1 MTNNLQIIQNKNKFQ
16 SHSYHLVEQSP
27 WPFFISWSLFFMA
40 IGAVLYMHGYNNG
53 GQLLSLGF
61 ILTGSIMYFWLGDVI
76 TEGTFLG
83 HHTKEVKNGLMIG
96 FILFVISEVFVFI
109 SVFWAY
115 FHSSIVPSVEIGG
128 YWPPLGIVPLNPF
141 SIPLLNTFLLLSSG
155 AFITYAHHAFIA
167 GRRVNTINSLFMTIL
182 LAVIFTLFQYI
193 EYTDSSFSMS
203 DSVFGNTFFASTGLH
218 GLITVAPTNYINK
231 TSNFKAILLNLLI
244 RRSLKGIQE
253 EMLLRLERYYTTSAT
268 PEQKLFLRKEG
279 NKSFYL
285 DTNFVQ
291 WLSGFTDAEGNFNIS
306 LRNFK
311 DNKYNSVVITFQ
323 IGLHIDDLPVLKFI
337 QTKLNCG
344 HISIS
349 GNRCN
354 YFVNDQYSLI
364 NIILPIFNHV
374 QLNSSKYYQFL
385 VFEKTVNLIKNKKHL
400 SFEGKLE
407 IIKYYHEMKNINL
420 TSRAKNK
427 KDIFIS
433 DYWLGGFTDG
443 DASFSI
449 STSGPRLKF
458 ENHEKELELFQSI
471 KEFLNHLIILSAR
484 KNKTNSNTMVI
495 LEINN
500 IHILNNL
507 IISLYNKNDSNF
519 RVLQKYT
526 YFINN

>member
-1 MTNNLQIIQNKNKFQ
+1 M
-16 SHSYHLVEQSP
+16 
-27 WPFFISWSLFFMA
+27 
-40 IGAVLYMHGYNNG
+40 
-53 GQLLSLGF
+53 
-61 ILTGSIMYFWLGDVI
+61 
-76 TEGTFLG
+76 
-83 HHTKEVKNGLMIG
+83 
-96 FILFVISEVFVFI
+96 
-109 SVFWAY
+109 
-115 FHSSIVPSVEIGG
+115 
-128 YWPPLGIVPLNPF
+128 
-141 SIPLLNTFLLLSSG
+141 
-155 AFITYAHHAFIA
+155 
-167 GRRVNTINSLFMTIL
+167 
-182 LAVIFTLFQYI
+182 
-193 EYTDSSFSMS
+193 
-203 DSVFGNTFFASTGLH
+203 
-218 GLITVAPTNYINK
+218 
-231 TSNFKAILLNLLI
+231 
-244 RRSLKGIQE
+244 
-253 EMLLRLERYYTTSAT
+253 ERYYTTSAT

-433 DYWLGGFTDG
+433 DY
-443 DASFSI
+443 
-449 STSGPRLKF
+449 
-458 ENHEKELELFQSI
+458 
-471 KEFLNHLIILSAR
+471 
-484 KNKTNSNTMVI
+484 
-495 LEINN
+495 
-500 IHILNNL
+500 
-507 IISLYNKNDSNF
+507 
-519 RVLQKYT
+519 
-526 YFINN
+526 